1 MQYKILISV
10 VTYNT
15 DDIFLKQTLKKL
27 LNFPNIYI
35 SIFDNGSSEEL
46 KTFAHDN
53 SVLYNRSRNIGFGRG
68 HNKNISLFLEK
79 KIKTDYVL
87 ILNPDVDI
95 GFEEIN
101 KLTKSIK
108 DWPNAVIASPL
119 LLNTDSSVQNF
130 VRLFP
135 SFFGILLRFFRI
147 NIINYA
153 EKIKDTFNVP
163 FIHGACYLISVD
175 NFIKFAGFDEKY
187 FLYCEDLD
195 LCRKINESGGDIIVI
210 PEVKAIHL
218 FNRQSSKSIYL
229 FLIHLR
235 SLLTYYFKW
244 GFFNSLKVKKINKSF
259 ENKINNNIN

>member
-10 VTYNT
+10 VTYNS
-15 DDIFLKQTLKKL
+15 DANFLKQILKRL
-27 LNFPNIYI
+27 LNYPNIYI
-35 SIFDNGSSEEL
+35 SIFDNESSEEI
-46 KTFAHDN
+46 KSFAHHN
-53 SVLYNRSRNIGFGRG
+53 SIIYNRSRNIGFGRG
-68 HNKNISLFLEK
+68 HNKNISLFLSK
-79 KIKTDYVL
+79 KINIDYVL
-87 ILNPDVDI
+87 ILNPDVEI

-101 KLTKSIK
+101 KLTKLIK
-108 DWPNAVIASPL
+108 DRPNAVIASPL
-119 LLNTDSSVQNF
+119 LLNTDRSVQNF

-147 NIINYA
+147 NILNYA
-153 EKIKDTFNVP
+153 KKIKETLNVP

-195 LCRKINESGGDIIVI
+195 LCRKIIESGGDIIVI
-210 PEVKAIHL
+210 PEVKVIHL

-244 GFFNSLKVKKINKSF
+244 GFFNSLSIKKINKSF
-259 ENKINNNIN
+259 ENKIKNI